1 MVKWRF
7 ELQMQ
12 LTVTTPPV
20 KNISAKPAGLA
31 EMQIKITI
39 PLSMR
44 KANAARIPNRL
55 SSLLHFWG
63 KRCRIQ
69 SQSNTGELVQRAE
82 RKYSK
87 LRPFYLMRIM
97 PP

>member
-1 MVKWRF
+1 MVKERS

-12 LTVTTPPV
+12 LTATPPPV
-20 KNISAKPAGLA
+20 KKAFHLPAHS
-31 EMQIKITI
+31 KSS
-39 PLSMR
+39 P
-44 KANAARIPNRL
+44 
-55 SSLLHFWG
+55 SLLHFWE

>member
-1 MVKWRF
+1 MLFPATTLLVKMCLERSA
-7 ELQMQ
+7 ERDKHED
-12 LTVTTPPV
+12 
-20 KNISAKPAGLA
+20 KNKISAEDGQSISGGHSKSSP
-31 EMQIKITI
+31 
-39 PLSMR
+39 
-44 KANAARIPNRL
+44 
-55 SSLLHFWG
+55 SLLHFLG